1 MRERARFYAWLIFLT
16 FSACATLHP
25 FREGQGA
32 FDTGLTLFNQ
42 GKFEESIPYFER
54 ATVQSPD
61 FAEAYFYLGRAHTS
75 LRHWRQAIPPLR
87 TAYRLAPDAT
97 RQEVF
102 NLLMDAFFAAALDTF
117 APDPQPPTADR
128 RNP

>member
-1 MRERARFYAWLIFLT
+1 MWERVRSFAWLLLLA
-16 FSACATLHP
+16 ACACGTLHP
-25 FREGQGA
+25 FREGQA
-32 FDTGLTLFNQ
+32 SFDSGLSLFNQ

-54 ATVQSPD
+54 ATVQTPD
-61 FAEAYFYLGRAHTS
+61 FAEAYFYLGRAHVS
-75 LRHWRQAIPPLR
+75 LRHWRQAIPSLR

-102 NLLMDAFFAAALDTF
+102 NLLMDAFFAAAMNTF
-117 APDPQPPTADR
+117 PPDPQPPTADR